1 MIPGGSLV
9 RIRRFPSKHG
19 QVGPMEMTADF
30 DCDAL
35 LFDLDG
41 VLVDSAECVERTW
54 HRWADAHGL
63 DPAAVI
69 RAAHGRRTIETVRLM
84 APHLA
89 AEAEVARLAAS
100 ESNETDGV
108 YEVTGARELLKLLPA
123 RSWAVVTSGI
133 RAVAE
138 LRIRHTHLPIP
149 PVLVCADEIKA
160 GKPDP
165 EGFLTAARRLGVEP
179 WRCVVVEDAPP
190 GIEAARAAGMRSI
203 GIVGTY
209 PREKLARA
217 DATVPGVRCVEVEGS
232 GPGLRVIVREPA
244 RGLTNA

>member
-1 MIPGGSLV
+1 MSEQHV
-9 RIRRFPSKHG
+9 QR
-19 QVGPMEMTADF
+19 GPVDMTADF

-54 HRWADAHGL
+54 HRWAEAHDL

-69 RAAHGRRTIETVRLM
+69 RAAHGRRTIETIRLV

-100 ESNETDGV
+100 ESNETEGV
-108 YEVTGARELLKLLPA
+108 HEVSGARELLEVLPE

-133 RAVAE
+133 RVVAE
-138 LRIRHTHLPIP
+138 LRIRHTRLPTP
-149 PVLVCADEIKA
+149 PVLVCADEINA

-179 WRCVVVEDAPP
+179 RCCVVVEDAPP
-190 GIEAARAAGMRSI
+190 GIEASRAAGMRSI
-203 GIVGTY
+203 GVVGTY

-217 DATVPGVRCVEVEGS
+217 DATVSGVHSLKVECS
-232 GPGLRVIVREPA
+232 GARLRVVIRALPA
-244 RGLTNA
+244 